1 MEKQNVLIT
10 WASQGLWM
18 SLSQKLLSTDQYN
31 VFGTSTSEV
40 WLSKMEEAWIRPYL
54 CDFNSFEWIEKLVT
68 EVSEKCNRL
77 DFLVNNAGI
86 RSRLN
91 LEDMTNEHL
100 LEVFQVNIAGHM
112 IATREA
118 IKYMKGGNI
127 IFMNSTAGLDPC
139 WGASW
144 YVASKHAMTWVAD
157 SIRFE
162 LQDRVGVS
170 DVFLW
175 WMDTSFHSSPRDD
188 LLSPD
193 AVSDVIYEQAIKW
206 VWRWVKKSVDLM
218 ILWTNDNRRPVERDL
233 ISVTL

>member
-1 MEKQNVLIT
+1 
-10 WASQGLWM
+10 M
-18 SLSQKLLSTDQYN
+18 SLSKRLLSTDKFN
-31 VFGTSTSEV
+31 VFGTATSEV
-40 WLSKMEEAWIRPYL
+40 GMIAMEEEGIHPYQ
-54 CDFNSFEWIEKLVT
+54 CDFNNPTQIKEVIEAVA
-68 EVSEKCNRL
+68 SQIDRL
-77 DFLVNNAGI
+77 DILVNNAGI

-91 LEDMTNEHL
+91 IEDMTNEHI
-100 LEVFQVNIAGHM
+100 LEVFQVNVAGHL

-118 IKYMKGGNI
+118 LKYMDKGNI
-127 IFMNSTAGLDPC
+127 IFINSTAGLDPC

-144 YVASKHAMTWVAD
+144 YVGTKHAMTWIAD
-157 SIRFE
+157 SLRFE

-193 AVSDVIYEQAIKW
+193 KVSDVIYEQAIKW

-218 ILWTNDNRRPVERDL
+218 ILWPNDTRRPVERDL
-233 ISVTL
+233 VSVNLD